1 MNGNSFF
8 RVFLK
13 QLVKILWGEIAV
25 ALSFGFVIVMMVQFG
40 LLRHVDIYGRHL
52 TRTGFLF
59 HIFLIIAMVFCPI
72 YIMLLTAK
80 RMSNELRYIAECT
93 SESDASEVQEFQ
105 NIISMRNVLEQ
116 SLAEVKDERNQMLA
130 KDRLSVSK
138 LCGDLE
144 KQLYIA
150 NEYVKA
156 LESES
161 LTETQKERIEGLL
174 DSMKDM
180 QTMLHNQ
187 MDDLHN
193 QREKKQFYLQDIVE
207 ECMEDCAYTMYEK
220 QLTYKIVG
228 NDNLSGIGELLP
240 KQKIYR
246 IMMNLLDN
254 AISFAPEK
262 GEIQIDLKLNDD
274 IVIAVYDGG
283 VGFPKG
289 VIAKFRNHERINEGL
304 ETAEIIANSMG
315 GELCLSNTKHGGCAS
330 LILPI
335 I

>member
-40 LLRHVDIYGRHL
+40 LLRHVDVYGRHL
-52 TRTGFLF
+52 TRAGFLF

-105 NIISMRNVLEQ
+105 NIISTMHALEQ
-116 SLAEVKDERNQMLA
+116 SLAEVKDEKNQMSAKNRLA
-130 KDRLSVSK
+130 VSQ
-138 LCGDLE
+138 LCGNLE
-144 KQLYIA
+144 KQLYISY
-150 NEYVKA
+150 EYVKA

-161 LTETQKERIEGLL
+161 LSEKQKESIEGLL

-193 QREKKQFYLQDIVE
+193 QREKKQVYLQDIVE

-246 IMMNLLDN
+246 VMMNLLDT

-262 GEIQIDLKLNDD
+262 GEIRIDLELKED
-274 IVIAVYDGG
+274 IVIAVCDGG

-304 ETAEIIANSMG
+304 ETAEKIANSMG

>member
-13 QLVKILWGEIAV
+13 QLVKILWGEIAI

-40 LLRHVDIYGRHL
+40 LLRHVDVYGRHL
-52 TRTGFLF
+52 TRAGFLF

-80 RMSNELRYIAECT
+80 RMSDELRYIAECT
-93 SESDASEVQEFQ
+93 NESDASEVQEFQ
-105 NIISMRNVLEQ
+105 NIISTMNVLEQ

-144 KQLYIA
+144 KQLYISY
-150 NEYVKA
+150 EYVKA

-161 LTETQKERIEGLL
+161 LTEKQKERIEGLL
-174 DSMKDM
+174 ASMKDM

-193 QREKKQFYLQDIVE
+193 QREKKQVYLQDIVE

-246 IMMNLLDN
+246 IMMNLLDT